1 MDFTEARTWLWTA
14 TLLYGVAFLGGA
26 LLARKGA
33 GYPSFLLLIFVGL
46 GFFLQTRGLYF
57 RGLETHACPLGN
69 GMERIQFIAWSFVLT
84 YLIIRLVFKLQ
95 LLGLFTAGLALLLS
109 IVSLLPSGMDGHY
122 WEAPGYEKLFASPWI
137 ELHASVA
144 IFSYGVFAL
153 LAVVSAMYLVQ
164 HSALR
169 NRKTSS
175 IASFLPSISQLEAAA
190 EKLLLTGVVF
200 LTVSIAV
207 GSIHW
212 AKDFSNVALPKL
224 VVTIGVRTLYVALWS
239 LHRMRRLYA
248 KKFARACLAAFLL
261 AMVSMGTVSGKG
273 KPVQANQATGADP
286 VVGFLNTQ
294 AIPSLRWLINKT
306 RAT

>member
-1 MDFTEARTWLWTA
+1 MDFTEARTWLWAA
-14 TLLYGVAFLGGA
+14 TLLYAVAFLGGS
-26 LLARKGA
+26 LLARRGA
-33 GYPSFLLLIFVGL
+33 GYPSFLLLIFVSL

-57 RGLETHACPLGN
+57 RGMDTHACPLGN

-95 LLGLFTAGLALLLS
+95 LLGLFTAGMAVLLS
-109 IVSLLPSGMDGHY
+109 LASLLPSGLDNHY
-122 WEAPGYEKLFASPWI
+122 WKAPGYEKLFASPWI
-137 ELHASVA
+137 ELHAAVA

-169 NRKTSS
+169 HRKVSS
-175 IASFLPSISQLEAAA
+175 IASFFPSISQLEAAA
-190 EKLLLTGVVF
+190 GKLLLVGVVF
-200 LTVSIAV
+200 LSVSIAV

-212 AKDFSNVALPKL
+212 AKDYENVALPKL
-224 VVTIGVRTLYVALWS
+224 VVTVGVWILYMVLWS

-248 KKFARACLAAFLL
+248 KKFARACLVAFLL

-294 AIPSLRWLINKT
+294 AIPSLRGLINKT
-306 RAT
+306 RET